1 MMSVAQ
7 KQSDCRRGGGGG
19 RMNRNVFFFL
29 TELIYLVIEACAP
42 QIIRLRPPLSDEL
55 EMLLLN
61 VNETQ
66 SQSCSICKRS
76 RFLFYLPRLM
86 AAPGSQP
93 FVTGRGG
100 AAQLT
105 LNPSNTSR
113 SASCVIQE
121 PRANSAELQHRHG
134 SGVCRSS
141 AGPHTHSNAPYLLTD
156 KSTAGNRCYRF
167 VLQTSNVASALMK
180 RARRADRVLQ
190 AGTC

>member
-7 KQSDCRRGGGGG
+7 KQSACRRGGGGG

-29 TELIYLVIEACAP
+29 TELIYSVIEACAP

-55 EMLLLN
+55 EVLLLN

-93 FVTGRGG
+93 FVTGRMLRVKCQRGGCSREIWRWWSCTAHLEPLEHVTLSFLRHSG
-100 AAQLT
+100 AA
-105 LNPSNTSR
+105 
-113 SASCVIQE
+113 C
-121 PRANSAELQHRHG
+121 
-134 SGVCRSS
+134 
-141 AGPHTHSNAPYLLTD
+141 
-156 KSTAGNRCYRF
+156 
-167 VLQTSNVASALMK
+167 
-180 RARRADRVLQ
+180 
-190 AGTC
+190 